1 MATKKNTTTATPIN
15 FTIKKH
21 LSVLRTSPAG
31 WTRELNIVQWED
43 AEPKFDIR
51 DWAPDHK
58 KFSKGLSFT
67 SEEMLA
73 LSETLTDL
81 LKKAPAKSTK
91 KAEPKTSVKKAE
103 PKTSAKKAEPRAKA
117 PAKKAAT
124 KAAK

>member
-1 MATKKNTTTATPIN
+1 MATKKNTKSNTNTTPIT
-15 FTIKKH
+15 FAIKKH

-31 WTRELNIVQWED
+31 WTRELNIVKWED
-43 AEPKFDIR
+43 SEPKFDIR

-58 KFSKGLSFT
+58 KFSKGLSFS

-73 LSETLTDL
+73 LSETITDL
-81 LKKAPAKSTK
+81 LKKAPAKS
-91 KAEPKTSVKKAE
+91 A
-103 PKTSAKKAEPRAKA
+103 KTSAKKAEPRAKA

>member
-1 MATKKNTTTATPIN
+1 MATKKNTKSNTNTTPIN

-31 WTRELNIVQWED
+31 WTRELNIVKWED

-73 LSETLTDL
+73 LSETITDL
-81 LKKAPAKSTK
+81 LKKAPAKST
-91 KAEPKTSVKKAE
+91 
-103 PKTSAKKAEPRAKA
+103 KTSAKKAEPRAKA

>member
-1 MATKKNTTTATPIN
+1 MATKKNTKSNTNTTIN

-31 WTRELNIVQWED
+31 WTRELNIVKWED
-43 AEPKFDIR
+43 SEPKFDIR

-58 KFSKGLSFT
+58 KFSKGLSFS

-73 LSETLTDL
+73 LSETITDL

-91 KAEPKTSVKKAE
+91 
-103 PKTSAKKAEPRAKA
+103 TSAKKAEPRAKT